1 MQDNNSKRKTMEI
14 GKFIDREKEL
24 QRIENALN
32 RPMCQFIAIY
42 GRRRV
47 GKSTL
52 IKELPTIKD
61 GIYFLSDTT
70 SETNQRRLF
79 SQAVSKEIPDFDK
92 MEYPDWETMLRQM
105 NRMIDR
111 RITVCLDEFP
121 YLTDSCPSLPSVL
134 QKLLNEKKQNYD
146 LIICGS
152 SQRSMHGL
160 ILNAKS
166 PLYGLADEI
175 IKLSPIEARYIKE
188 ALNIDSVKAVE
199 EYAVWGGIPR
209 YWELRKDYKTLDE
222 AIARLILDPQG
233 ILKEEPNRLLI
244 DDMRDTVQAQTLL
257 SIIGNGAN
265 RISEIAA
272 RAGSGASTITEPI
285 GRLRELGLVSREVP
299 YGEEPLKSKKGIY
312 HISDS
317 LLRFIYRFSLPYMSI
332 LEIAGT
338 EPVMKIVREQFDNY
352 VSLTWENLC
361 REYVAG
367 RSIDGVAYNAGQRW
381 WGKTI
386 DKKTGKQAGEV
397 EIDVVAVSIDKKSV
411 LIGECKWTE
420 NEDADR
426 QMNRLR
432 EITPNLPF
440 VKEGQK
446 VEYALFLK
454 RKPKKATVGNIFT
467 PGDILK

>member
-1 MQDNNSKRKTMEI
+1 MDKLYIVIPAYNESENLSDLVNDWYPIVEKHNGDGESRLVIIDDGSKDNTYKSLCSLAESRPFLLPLTKLNGGHGATVLYGYRYA
-14 GKFIDREKEL
+14 
-24 QRIENALN
+24 IENGADYVF
-32 RPMCQFIAIY
+32 Q
-42 GRRRV
+42 
-47 GKSTL
+47 
-52 IKELPTIKD
+52 
-61 GIYFLSDTT
+61 
-70 SETNQRRLF
+70 
-79 SQAVSKEIPDFDK
+79 
-92 MEYPDWETMLRQM
+92 
-105 NRMIDR
+105 
-111 RITVCLDEFP
+111 
-121 YLTDSCPSLPSVL
+121 TDSDG
-134 QKLLNEKKQNYD
+134 QTNAAEFEKF
-146 LIICGS
+146 
-152 SQRSMHGL
+152 
-160 ILNAKS
+160 
-166 PLYGLADEI
+166 
-175 IKLSPIEARYIKE
+175 
-188 ALNIDSVKAVE
+188 
-199 EYAVWGGIPR
+199 
-209 YWELRKDYKTLDE
+209 WELRKDYKTLDE